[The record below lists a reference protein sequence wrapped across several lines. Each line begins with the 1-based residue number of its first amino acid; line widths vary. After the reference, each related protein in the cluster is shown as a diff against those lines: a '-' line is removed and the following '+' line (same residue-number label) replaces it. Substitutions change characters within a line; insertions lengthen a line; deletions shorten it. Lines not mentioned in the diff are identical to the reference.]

1 MNIITSIESD
11 YERLERLYYSNV
23 DINIGRDFTE
33 SDYELVLRE
42 LVLRQLVLRELVLR
56 QLGGDISVVDDATLQ
71 RLMIDLFNE

>member
-11 YERLERLYYSNV
+11 YQRLERLYYSNV
-23 DINIGRDFTE
+23 NINIGRDFTE
-33 SDYELVLRE
+33 SDYELVLR
-42 LVLRQLVLRELVLR
+42 QLVLR

>member
-11 YERLERLYYSNV
+11 YQRLERLYYSNV
-23 DINIGRDFTE
+23 NINIGRDFTE
-33 SDYELVLRE
+33 SDYE
-42 LVLRQLVLRELVLR
+42 LVLRELVLR

>member
-11 YERLERLYYSNV
+11 YQRLERLYYSNV
-23 DINIGRDFTE
+23 NINIGRDFTE

-42 LVLRQLVLRELVLR
+42 LVLRQH
-56 QLGGDISVVDDATLQ
+56 GGDISVVDDATLQ

>member
-42 LVLRQLVLRELVLR
+42 LVLRQLGE
-56 QLGGDISVVDDATLQ
+56 DISVVDDATLQ

>member
-33 SDYELVLRE
+33 SDYELVLR
-42 LVLRQLVLRELVLR
+42 

>member
-42 LVLRQLVLRELVLR
+42 LVLRQH
-56 QLGGDISVVDDATLQ
+56 GGDISVVDDATLQ

>member
-42 LVLRQLVLRELVLR
+42 LVLRQL
-56 QLGGDISVVDDATLQ
+56 GGDISVVDDATLQ